1 MSQLRA
7 FMVRKSDGNTLFLD
21 GKYAEAYDVYA
32 ATLDDYNVLFEA
44 IVDVNDAMIF
54 LQKQNLLANK
64 GACRGF
70 IRMAFPLST
79 PISFLSTPSLQRK
92 RRRSWVVGRRP
103 WACATRCCPSI
114 AAATH

>member
-1 MSQLRA
+1 
-7 FMVRKSDGNTLFLD
+7 MVRKSDGNTLFLE

-64 GACRGF
+64 GACRDF
-70 IRMAFPLST
+70 IRMAFPVST
-79 PISFLSTPSLQRK
+79 PISHSC
-92 RRRSWVVGRRP
+92 RRRRCSASGGEVGSLGGGPGPVRRGAVHRSP
-103 WACATRCCPSI
+103 QPHTD
-114 AAATH
+114 